1 MNALPTAY
9 VLDWS
14 FWNAQWPGA
23 KAVEDHF
30 LRGQNAEPMEL
41 PSCRHV
47 PSLLRRRL
55 SLLMRMVLDSGLE
68 ALQRAGIDPAA
79 VAKVLASRH
88 GEIHTLLRLFESL
101 AASEPLS
108 PTAFSHSVH
117 HSAVGYFG
125 VTHGNTH
132 PSRAVS
138 SGQNSLA
145 AGLLEAMGLL
155 ARDPETPVLLCLADE
170 IFPPGFPGDAP
181 PSADR
186 LPRVL
191 SLVLASQAPPTG
203 GGKPRIAYAAHPAES
218 SSSDLSMANLLPWLC
233 GLSQNDLIQ
242 GAWQGSFAWSR

>member
-1 MNALPTAY
+1 MSALPTAY

-30 LRGQNAEPMEL
+30 LRGQSSAPMEQ
-41 PSCRHV
+41 PACRHV

-68 ALQRAGIDPAA
+68 ALQRADIDPSLA
-79 VAKVLASRH
+79 AKVLASRH

-101 AASEPLS
+101 ATPEPLS

-125 VTHGNTH
+125 VTHANTR

-138 SGQNSLA
+138 AGKNGLA

-155 ARDPETPVLLCLADE
+155 VRDPETPVLLCLADE
-170 IFPPGFPGDAP
+170 SFPSGFPGDAP
-181 PSADR
+181 DSRDD

-191 SLVLASQAPPTG
+191 SLVLASQAPQ
-203 GGKPRIAYAAHPAES
+203 GKPRIAYSPQS
-218 SSSDLSMANLLPWLC
+218 SPSTAPELSVMDLLPWLC
-233 GLSQNDLIQ
+233 GLSQQGLIQ
-242 GAWQGSFAWSR
+242 DAWQGSLSWTR